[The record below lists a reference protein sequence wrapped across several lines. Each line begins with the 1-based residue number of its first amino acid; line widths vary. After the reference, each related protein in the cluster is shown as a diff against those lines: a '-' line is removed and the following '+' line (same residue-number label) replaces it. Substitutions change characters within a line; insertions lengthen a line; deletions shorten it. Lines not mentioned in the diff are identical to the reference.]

1 MIVSENQ
8 AKLQFALQKI
18 AIAWGFCLVVTSFN
32 RVAIVDLGIP
42 AMLIAFVIGAYTLF
56 GPLQPVI
63 GRITERYP
71 ICGYRRTP
79 YMLLGTLLGSSVFPF
94 FPNVLAAMQA
104 GSLAAIFAC
113 LFLFC
118 CFGLAIAMQANTFL
132 DLVKDTTREEARSRI
147 TTMTWTVQALAMAFW
162 AWVFSLFMREYSLQ
176 QMQFLYCMSPLAM
189 LGLTLLGVLK
199 LETRLTKEQLAAL
212 KRNPPLPVAFI
223 EPMRESMAVLGHS
236 RQARLFFAF
245 IVFSLLSVFLQDLLQ
260 EIWAGD
266 LFAMSAGESTVFQRI
281 YNGLQTVGMAAMGI
295 FVSIRAKRRRAAL
308 APGEETGPTLP
319 MAQGKPL
326 LLFGALLSA
335 AAFLLLAY
343 AAYFQ
348 NLGLFHLFYACS
360 AFSLGLFVFPAIS
373 FMADMTVPGQES
385 RYLGLWSLA
394 QVAGLFLSFTLS
406 GTLYTALV
414 ESGLLAKNSGFALL
428 FALQALMVMAC
439 WLLVRPISVQALR
452 AGDRGAA

>member
-1 MIVSENQ
+1 MMVSENQ

-18 AIAWGFCLVVTSFN
+18 AIAWGFCMVVTSIN
-32 RVAIVDLGIP
+32 RVAIFDLGIP
-42 AMLIAFVIGAYTLF
+42 AMLMSFVIGAYTLF

-71 ICGYRRTP
+71 ILGYRRTP
-79 YMLLGTLLGSSVFPF
+79 YMLLGTLLGSSAFPF
-94 FPNVLAAMQA
+94 FPNVLAAMQS
-104 GSLAAIFAC
+104 GSLAATLAC

-118 CFGLAIAMQANTFL
+118 CFGLAIAIQANTFL
-132 DLVKDTTREEARSRI
+132 DLVKDSTREEARSRI

-162 AWVFSLFMREYSLQ
+162 AWVFSLFMQEYSLE
-176 QMQFLYCMSPLAM
+176 QMQFLYCMSPVAM

-199 LETRLTKEQLAAL
+199 LETRLTREQLAEL
-212 KRNPPLPVAFI
+212 ERNPPPPVALI

-236 RQARLFFAF
+236 RHARLFFLF

-266 LFAMSAGESTVFQRI
+266 LFAMSAGESTIFQRI
-281 YNGLQTVGMAAMGI
+281 YNGLQTLGMAAMGI
-295 FVSIRAKRRRAAL
+295 FVGVQAKKRRAAL
-308 APGEETGPTLP
+308 AEGEAPGPTLP
-319 MAQGKPL
+319 LDQGKRL
-326 LLFGALLSA
+326 LLLGALLSA
-335 AAFLLLAY
+335 VTFLLLAY
-343 AAYFQ
+343 ASFLQ
-348 NLGLFHLFYACS
+348 NLTLFHLFYACS

-394 QVAGLFLSFTLS
+394 QVIGLFLSFTLS

-439 WLLVRPISVQALR
+439 WLLARPVSVEGLKAD
-452 AGDRGAA
+452 AGNAP

>member
-94 FPNVLAAMQA
+94 FPNALAAMQA

-212 KRNPPLPVAFI
+212 KRNPPPPVAFI

-295 FVSIRAKRRRAAL
+295 FVSIRAKRRRVAL

>member
-212 KRNPPLPVAFI
+212 KRNPPPPVAFI

-295 FVSIRAKRRRAAL
+295 FVSIRAKRRRVAL